1 MAAKLAR
8 LTIKIAIRLHLVQ
21 RAVWF
26 AVFAPG
32 GQSGKY
38 WICPRICPTFSAVVQ
53 AMNNIGKLIFYQI
66 TSSEKTW

>member
-53 AMNNIGKLIFYQI
+53 AM
-66 TSSEKTW
+66 